1 MAENKTMRNDNI
13 KKINEILAKDSLK
26 QTASL
31 FAETEKGVKELKK
44 QLEEKLNE
52 IKAKKA
58 EQLAKETQPVEVV
71 EVKPEV
77 KENINIK

>member
-58 EQLAKETQPVEVV
+58 EQTDCPLNV
-71 EVKPEV
+71 
-77 KENINIK
+77 